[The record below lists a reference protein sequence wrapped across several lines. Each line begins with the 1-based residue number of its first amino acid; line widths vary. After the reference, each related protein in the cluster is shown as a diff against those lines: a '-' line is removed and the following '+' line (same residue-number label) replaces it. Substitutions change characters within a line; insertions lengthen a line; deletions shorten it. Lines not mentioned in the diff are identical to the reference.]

1 MSLQV
6 STRLGPY
13 EIVAPLGAGGMGEV
27 YRAKDSRLE
36 RDVAVKVLPDG
47 LAADERFR
55 SRFERE
61 AKSISALNHPHI
73 CTVHDVGKE
82 RVNGREVQYLV
93 LELLEGE
100 SLADRLLK
108 GPLALEQVFRHG
120 IEIAAALEAAHRHGL
135 VHRDLKPGN
144 VMLTKSGAKL
154 LDFGLAKPADRHGTG
169 ADSVLPTR
177 DRPLTEQGSIV
188 GTFQYMAP
196 EQLEGDEAD
205 ARTDI
210 FALGAVLHEMATG
223 QKAFEGKT
231 RTSLIAAIV
240 SSQPPAIS
248 SVQAMCPPALDHVV
262 RKCLEKDPD
271 DRWQNARDVMSELQ
285 WIQQGGSKVGLPAPI
300 SMRRRSRERLAWV
313 LAATASLAAIAFGI
327 GYVRR
332 TPQTSP
338 MVRFTIP
345 PPVEVVTVGSP
356 RISPDGRIVAF
367 DATDGTGKAQV
378 WLRSLDS
385 LEARA
390 LPGTEGASRPFWSPD
405 GRYVAFAAGGKLKK
419 IDVSGGPPQTL
430 ADVPTGSDGSW
441 SPDGVILLDGRGN
454 DPILRIPA
462 AGGVPKPEVAPDPAK
477 NLVSVGWPEFLPD
490 GKHFLYVSGPT
501 RPEDSQL
508 VVRNLE
514 SKVEKVLLKTAS
526 RVQYAPPGF
535 LVYVREQTLMAQPF
549 DVKALEMRGEPFP
562 LAENLGIDAVG
573 LAHFS
578 ASQTGVLVHRAG
590 EASNRQLVWVDR
602 NGKELGT
609 VGEPARY
616 ASTWSAPDGK
626 RVVIEVADVRSARS
640 DLWIRDLAR
649 GVSSRFT
656 FDPKDD
662 SDPLWSPDGRSIVF
676 SSNRADA
683 VNLYVK
689 DASGTSEEE
698 LLFESQEEKYASD
711 LSRDG
716 AHLLFYSRGTETGWD
731 VWALP
736 MKGERKP
743 FPVVRTRF
751 VELFATFSPDGRYV
765 AYQSNESGRS
775 EIYVQEFP
783 QARSKWQVST
793 EGGSEPYWRADG
805 RELYY
810 RSPDARIMA
819 VPVEG
824 GATFTAGTPNALFRA
839 RIASITTRAHYRPTP
854 DGQRFLILAPE
865 GRATI
870 VPTTVVLNWAPAAK
884 D

>member
-196 EQLEGDEAD
+196 EQLEGEEAD

-332 TPQTSP
+332 TPQPSP

-716 AHLLFYSRGTETGWD
+716 AHLLFYSRGNETGWD